1 MPWHWNCSCRSAGGT
16 EAFLLVPE
24 VTSFQP
30 LPLQDSPFPRQIST
44 DSPCSSFGMVGDSG
58 SCTCLWEYPVDLL
71 FISSSDVSTVCW
83 HLPASPLLGNTD
95 HLSVLNSCRQDHC
108 LPIPASRPP
117 CGWRSG
123 ELHPPSGARS
133 DSRSLMFQGQLL
145 QMVLGT
151 VSCGASPPLLNTHT
165 VLSRVSGSLLRELL
179 CKLLY
184 LLAVFGSGAL
194 GPACIW
200 ASP

>member
-1 MPWHWNCSCRSAGGT
+1 
-16 EAFLLVPE
+16 
-24 VTSFQP
+24 
-30 LPLQDSPFPRQIST
+30 
-44 DSPCSSFGMVGDSG
+44 
-58 SCTCLWEYPVDLL
+58 
-71 FISSSDVSTVCW
+71 
-83 HLPASPLLGNTD
+83 
-95 HLSVLNSCRQDHC
+95 
-108 LPIPASRPP
+108 
-117 CGWRSG
+117 
-123 ELHPPSGARS
+123 
-133 DSRSLMFQGQLL
+133 MFQGQLL

-151 VSCGASPPLLNTHT
+151 VPCGASPPLPNTHT